1 MIKTEKFKTVHFF
14 YFKMNNIE
22 MGFVICLH
30 NIEMGFVICL
40 ITLTGKVIHW
50 NFEKPLVR
58 NVFSRAILLV
68 KLSYDELW
76 CFRN

>member
-50 NFEKPLVR
+50 NFEKP
-58 NVFSRAILLV
+58 
-68 KLSYDELW
+68 
-76 CFRN
+76 